1 MRIIDQVDLP
11 DWALPLLIN
20 DDYGDLNDSEVSMI
34 SDWLDRFRL
43 RNAVH
48 NNSFLTFNVHGPS
61 DEFNAFPE
69 FGLACNTTATT
80 IWES

>member
-1 MRIIDQVDLP
+1 MRKIDQVDLP

-20 DDYGDLNDSEVSMI
+20 GDYGDLNDNDIGLVD
-34 SDWLDRFRL
+34 DWLERFTV
-43 RNAVH
+43 RNDVKL
-48 NNSFLTFNVHGPS
+48 SLTFNVHGPS

-69 FGLACNTTATT
+69 FGLACNTTATS